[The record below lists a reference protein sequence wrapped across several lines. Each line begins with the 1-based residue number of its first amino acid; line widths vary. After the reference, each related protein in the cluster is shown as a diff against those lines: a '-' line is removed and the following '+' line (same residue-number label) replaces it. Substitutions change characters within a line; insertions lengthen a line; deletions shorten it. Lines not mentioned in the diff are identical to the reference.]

1 MIADPTARAS
11 LGRSSVAV
19 TRFGFGTMTIGGF
32 QAPMDDA
39 AAHAVLAAA
48 WDAGIRF
55 FDTAPQ
61 YGCGMAEERLG
72 AFLAT
77 RDRTDAVVA
86 TKVGK
91 RLAPLGSGGERQHLF
106 PGGHDREM
114 VFDYSHDGTLRIIE
128 ESLQRLRLDTLDL
141 VLIHDITRHFH
152 GEAGVH
158 ARADEAMAG
167 AVRGLRRL
175 KSEGVIRAWGTGL
188 KDVDIAARFVRET
201 DMDCALV
208 PGRMTLLDQ
217 SCLDGLTE
225 ACASRGAS
233 IIAAAAFD
241 SGILATGAV
250 PGSIYGYKPADDAM
264 LDRVRRIE
272 AVCAAH
278 CVPLQAAALQFPLI
292 APAVAGLLVSMRS
305 VEELRQN
312 LLWMRHPIPPALWRD
327 LASSGLVRVPQTAV

>member
-1 MIADPTARAS
+1 MTVAPAARARVGAS
-11 LGRSSVAV
+11 DVAV

-39 AAHAVLAAA
+39 AVHAVLAAA
-48 WDAGIRF
+48 WEAGIRF

-61 YGCGMAEERLG
+61 YGCGLAEERLG
-72 AFLAT
+72 DFIAT
-77 RDRTDAVVA
+77 HPRAEAVIA

-91 RLAPLGSGGERQHLF
+91 RIMPLGSGGERQHLF

-114 VFDYSHDGTLRIIE
+114 VFDYSYDGTRRIID
-128 ESLQRLRLDTLDL
+128 ESMKRLRTSHLDL

-158 ARADEAMAG
+158 ARTDEAMAG
-167 AVRGLRRL
+167 AVRALRAL
-175 KSEGVIRAWGTGL
+175 KSEGVIGAWGTGL
-188 KDVDIAARFVRET
+188 KDVDITLRFVRET

-217 SCLDGLTE
+217 SCLDGLTK
-225 ACASRGAS
+225 ACAARGAS

-250 PGSIYGYKPADDAM
+250 PGSTYGYRPANDAV

-278 CVPLQAAALQFPLI
+278 GVPLQAAALQFPFC
-292 APAVAGLLVSMRS
+292 APAVAGLLVSMRNS
-305 VEELRQN
+305 RELQRE
-312 LLWMRHPIPPALWRD
+312 IPEALWQD
-327 LASSGLVRVPQTAV
+327 LAASGLVRVC